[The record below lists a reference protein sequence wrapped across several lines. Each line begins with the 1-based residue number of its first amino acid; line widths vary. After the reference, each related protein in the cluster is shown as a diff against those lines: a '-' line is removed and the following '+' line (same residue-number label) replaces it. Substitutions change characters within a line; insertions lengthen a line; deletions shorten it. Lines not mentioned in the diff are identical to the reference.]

1 MKIFHK
7 AYRNENG
14 KSHVFLDPKF
24 GIWTIAKNLGGSSSR
39 WFFTTQE
46 FFCPAAE
53 TTWYIRLGNNQI
65 RPAKKLEWKLTLD
78 KVFFHIFG
86 QNLDFFKV
94 TLVRSDAISYSLFLA
109 VTYFR
114 SDTVSK
120 LIFLAVTYFEVI
132 FFGVTYF

>member
-1 MKIFHK
+1 MKIFRK

-24 GIWTIAKNLGGSSSR
+24 GIWTIAKNLGGVSSR

-78 KVFFHIFG
+78 KVFIFQLFC
-86 QNLDFFKV
+86 QNFPF
-94 TLVRSDAISYSLFLA
+94 
-109 VTYFR
+109 
-114 SDTVSK
+114 
-120 LIFLAVTYFEVI
+120 FEVPH
-132 FFGVTYF
+132 FSK

>member
-1 MKIFHK
+1 MKIFRK

-24 GIWTIAKNLGGSSSR
+24 GIWTIAKNLGGVSSR

-78 KVFFHIFG
+78 KVFNFSILRSKFVFFST
-86 QNLDFFKV
+86 QLFFK
-94 TLVRSDAISYSLFLA
+94 

-114 SDTVSK
+114 SDRFRSE
-120 LIFLAVTYFEVI
+120 YF
-132 FFGVTYF
+132 YK

>member
-1 MKIFHK
+1 MIFQIPLSIYQILFMKIFRK

-24 GIWTIAKNLGGSSSR
+24 GIWTIAKNLGGVSSR

-78 KVFFHIFG
+78 KVFL
-86 QNLDFFKV
+86 Q
-94 TLVRSDAISYSLFLA
+94 
-109 VTYFR
+109 
-114 SDTVSK
+114 
-120 LIFLAVTYFEVI
+120 I
-132 FFGVTYF
+132 FFFERYFFQVQPIF